1 MNHGTGQMAE
11 IVRYTPVWPTSPG
24 PTVGP
29 TRVARTVPVLQRAPW
44 QPWPWRTWGRRWL
57 YPRYAYE
64 GGSWTPYGW
73 WSASST
79 PYPYAWGDA
88 DGGGTAEIVGQ
99 SQSAF
104 GRATQ
109 MLAAAIRDSATH
121 NQPPA
126 WKPTRDFQAAFN
138 WSFGPIGGLGTT
150 TKPELLKVDGIYG
163 KRSEMALAK
172 ALGGLDKVMAL
183 YGAPTTPGMPPP
195 PTPAAP
201 APKIREPGA
210 FTFGPPGSAAA
221 GQHIDIVGP
230 APNARFG
237 FVLGGNVDLLNRS
250 PHVFDVLAGAP
261 YGAGQQ
267 LAIIGPA
274 PGVHGV
280 IAGADAPPLGL
291 PPLVAAVQEL
301 HGMLSSERG
310 FIGVY
315 EGADSGNGIT
325 VLVLPAF
332 VREMHDFV
340 HQTLGGSFRGFPIMV
355 LPGYGYSRPEG
366 YPIVP
371 FGYHSR

>member
-11 IVRYTPVWPTSPG
+11 IVRYTPVWPTWPG
-24 PTVGP
+24 PTVEP

-73 WSASST
+73 WSAWST
-79 PYPYAWGDA
+79 PYPYAWGNA
-88 DGGGTAEIVGQ
+88 DGGGAAEIVGQ
-99 SQSAF
+99 SQSAL

-109 MLAAAIRDSATH
+109 MLAAAIRDGAAH

-126 WKPTRDFQAAFN
+126 WKPTHDFQVAFN

-150 TKPELLKVDGIYG
+150 ARPELLKVDGIYG

-172 ALGGLDKVMAL
+172 VLGGLDKVMAL
-183 YGAPTTPGMPPP
+183 YGAPSTPGVPPP
-195 PTPAAP
+195 LPTAP
-201 APKIREPGA
+201 APQVREPGA
-210 FTFGPPGSAAA
+210 VAYGPPTSAAA

-280 IAGADAPPLGL
+280 IAGAEPPPLGL
-291 PPLVAAVQEL
+291 PPVVAAVEQL
-301 HGMLSSERG
+301 NSILFGRPG
-310 FIGVY
+310 F
-315 EGADSGNGIT
+315 EGAYEDVGMGNGIV
-325 VLVLPAF
+325 VLVQPSFIQPIHAF
-332 VREMHDFV
+332 LA
-340 HQTLGGSFRGFPIMV
+340 QTFGSSFNGFPLAIR
-355 LPGYGYSRPEG
+355 PTYGRLL
-366 YPIVP
+366 
-371 FGYHSR
+371 H